1 MELNRSNRPAV
12 DRLDRSTVVLA
23 PFASTE
29 QHGPHLPFG
38 TDTFIGGE
46 IARRTDARLDGQLLL
61 LPVVWL
67 GNSPHHMAYAGSLTA
82 RPDSFTDT
90 AVDVVESMLSHG
102 FRNVLML
109 NSHGGN
115 RALLSVALQKLQTAH
130 PEAQILLV
138 TYWHLL
144 ADRIDDIREGPP
156 DSMGHACELETSVM
170 LALAPE
176 LVGPERP
183 DETAWGR
190 ASPYRAPG
198 MFASGPIVQYVP
210 FDQMSTTGAVG
221 DSATASAEKGNRI
234 LDLVAEKLAEVCRD
248 MRDRAL

>member
-1 MELNRSNRPAV
+1 MELHRINRPAV
-12 DRLDRSTVVLA
+12 EQLDRSTVVLS

-67 GNSPHHMAYAGSLTA
+67 GNSPHHMAFAGSLTA
-82 RPDSFTDT
+82 RPDSFADT
-90 AVDVVESMLSHG
+90 AVDLVESILRHG

-115 RALLSVALQKLQTAH
+115 RALLEVALQKLQTAH

-138 TYWHLL
+138 TYWHLI
-144 ADRIDDIREGPP
+144 ADRIDQIREGPA

-190 ASPYRAPG
+190 VSPYRAPS
-198 MFASGPIVQYVP
+198 MFASGPVVQYVP
-210 FDQMSTTGAVG
+210 FDQMSKTGTVG
-221 DSATASAEKGNRI
+221 DAATASAEKGNTI
-234 LDLVAEKLAEVCRD
+234 LALIAERLAEVCRQ
-248 MRDRAL
+248 MRDQTL